1 MKSKRLGKAI
11 LLARTELG
19 DTQAEF
25 GARFGVGHGSVGVWE
40 KTGEIP
46 EHRWPLLK
54 ELCGIDPAE
63 YADDENKVIVATR
76 GNKSVEIAR
85 GKSLSPAEESLI
97 LALRKLGENEDVEI
111 YGLLGVLA
119 EKLKAQESK
128 ENGRN
133 DFTG

>member
-19 DTQAEF
+19 DTQTEF

-76 GNKSVEIAR
+76 GNKSVEIVR
-85 GKSLSPAEESLI
+85 GKTLSPAEESLVD
-97 LALRKLGENEDVEI
+97 ALRKLGENADIEI
-111 YGLLGVLA
+111 YQILGVLA
-119 EKLKAQESK
+119 EKIKSQESK
-128 ENGRN
+128 DGRDN
-133 DFTG
+133 FTG